1 MRRQALA
8 AALVAARQSAGLTQ
22 AELAEAASMSRSAIA
37 RLEAGD
43 AAIASDRLWDICVAL
58 GLRPSAFFQLAEAD
72 VDAAET
78 LGDI

>member
-1 MRRQALA
+1 
-8 AALVAARQSAGLTQ
+8 
-22 AELAEAASMSRSAIA
+22 MSRSAVA

-43 AAIASDRLWDICVAL
+43 AAIASDRLWDLCVAL
-58 GLRPSAFFQLAEAD
+58 GMRPSAFFLLAEAD

>member
-1 MRRQALA
+1 
-8 AALVAARQSAGLTQ
+8 
-22 AELAEAASMSRSAIA
+22 MSRSAIA

-72 VDAAET
+72 EAAAET
-78 LGDI
+78 LGDA